1 MLYLPAGAGR
11 MIASP
16 GRPADPVNP
25 EAVHTVTRAELGSAP
40 PADLAARLE
49 GGAIVRFEP
58 GALPLPSEEDQRFLR
73 ERLGELISLKNVS
86 YHPRGRYLSGLKGAG
101 PERERTLGILA
112 DHHAAVEAFL
122 APLLPRYAA
131 AWSRGKVNFRPL
143 QERGRN
149 LSRHSSNE
157 LLHVDAFASGAT
169 HGGRTL
175 RFFTNIHPTESRVWK
190 SAGLF
195 PELYQEFGERAGIR
209 PLGGSGL
216 REGPLDRTLSGFL
229 RTLAGLGL
237 PQALTVDS
245 SPYDR
250 AMKRMHDALKD
261 DPAFQAD
268 EARFERFEFDP
279 GSSWMVLTDMVSHA
293 CISGQHA
300 LVCTW
305 TVPPRAQVRPEL
317 SPWAVMDATARG

>member
-1 MLYLPAGAGR
+1 MSSQG
-11 MIASP
+11 
-16 GRPADPVNP
+16 
-25 EAVHTVTRAELGSAP
+25 VHDVTRAELTAGP
-40 PADLAARLE
+40 PADLAERLE
-49 GGAIVRFEP
+49 QGSIVRFEP
-58 GALPLPSEEDQRFLR
+58 GALRLPAEEDQVFLR

-86 YHPRGRYLSGLKGAG
+86 YHPRGRYLSGIKGDG
-101 PERERTLGILA
+101 PGRERTTRILA

-131 AWSRGKVNFRPL
+131 AWSQGKVNFRPL

-175 RFFTNIHPTESRVWK
+175 RFFTNIHPSEERVWK

-195 PELYQEFGERAGIR
+195 TELYEEFGPRAGIR
-209 PLGGSGL
+209 PLGGRGL
-216 REGPLDRTLSGFL
+216 REGPLDRTLTGFL

-268 EARFERFEFDP
+268 EGRFTRFTFGP
-279 GSSWMVLTDMVSHA
+279 GSSWMVLTDLVSHA

-317 SPWAVMDATARG
+317 SPWAVMDATAAR